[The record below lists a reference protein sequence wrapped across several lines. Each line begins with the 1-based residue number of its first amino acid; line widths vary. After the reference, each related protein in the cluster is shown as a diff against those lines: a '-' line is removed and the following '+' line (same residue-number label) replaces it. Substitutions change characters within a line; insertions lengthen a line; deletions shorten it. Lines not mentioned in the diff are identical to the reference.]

1 MTSKEIG
8 EALGRSQRAISAIAS
23 MLNIKLSHRNRN
35 DILARFVHLRDGE
48 KRRWREII
56 PIIQDAFGATY
67 SES

>member
-35 DILARFVHLRDGE
+35 DILARVVHLRDGE
-48 KRRWREII
+48 KRR
-56 PIIQDAFGATY
+56 
-67 SES
+67 